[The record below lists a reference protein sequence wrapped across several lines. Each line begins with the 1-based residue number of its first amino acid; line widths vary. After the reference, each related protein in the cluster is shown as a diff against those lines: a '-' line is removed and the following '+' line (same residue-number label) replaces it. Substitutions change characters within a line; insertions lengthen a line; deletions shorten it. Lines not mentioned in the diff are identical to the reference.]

1 MKLYFVIM
9 IIQFLFTKNRLYNMA
24 GNAITSKN
32 ELLILAKISLTA
44 SIFGI
49 PAGTPIEVVNARI
62 GKVFR
67 RGPYKTVKEIEAFIG
82 DYSSIY
88 EADIYCP
95 QGVNRITGWS
105 RHRAYTCKD
114 GVIVANHAVNL
125 NNGFH
130 DEPEDDDNE
139 YYHEEDNEDEDDP
152 DF

>member
-95 QGVNRITGWS
+95 QGSNRISGYVW
-105 RHRAYTCKD
+105 HKAYTCKN
-114 GVIVANHAVNL
+114 GMIVANHAVNL
-125 NNGFH
+125 NNGFI
-130 DEPEDDDNE
+130 DEPEDNE